1 MTIAF
6 IPCTELQR
14 AAELTFDNMRV
25 YYAQYAPE
33 WDVEKVLSATSK
45 LINLDILLDEKV
57 VGVMRLEYEDDN
69 CVLRD
74 LQIIPN
80 EQNKGIGVTAL
91 QEAKRLALSANKNT
105 LSLRVFK
112 ISPAVALYQRD
123 GFVIKSEDDRFFNM
137 VKDLKQ

>member
-6 IPCTELQR
+6 VPSTELQR
-14 AAELTFDNMRV
+14 AAEFTFENMRV

-45 LINLDILLDEKV
+45 LINLDILFDEKV

-80 EQNKGIGVTAL
+80 EQNKGIGFTAL
-91 QEAKRLALSANKNT
+91 QEAKRLALNANKNT

>member
-1 MTIAF
+1 
-6 IPCTELQR
+6 
-14 AAELTFDNMRV
+14 
-25 YYAQYAPE
+25 
-33 WDVEKVLSATSK
+33 
-45 LINLDILLDEKV
+45 
-57 VGVMRLEYEDDN
+57 MRLEYEDDN

-112 ISPAVALYQRD
+112 ISPAVALYQRN

-137 VKDLKQ
+137 VKDLNQ

>member
-6 IPCTELQR
+6 VPSTELQR
-14 AAELTFDNMRV
+14 AAEFTFENMRV

-45 LINLDILLDEKV
+45 LINLDILFDEKV
-57 VGVMRLEYEDDN
+57 VGVMRLEYEDEN

-80 EQNKGIGVTAL
+80 EQNKGIGFTAL

-105 LSLRVFK
+105 L
-112 ISPAVALYQRD
+112 
-123 GFVIKSEDDRFFNM
+123 
-137 VKDLKQ
+137 